1 LRNSILNSISNKI
14 SLNEKIIVVLGDLG
28 IFQMREAMK
37 NFPSRVINFGIMEQ
51 TMIGFCGGL
60 SRGGYYPIMYSITPF
75 LVDRGYEQIKIDL
88 IYNNNPCLILSA
100 GGSFDYST
108 LGPTHHCQHDISNLL
123 AVNHPFIIHP
133 FCKEEAVKQAD
144 YSIDNKMQ
152 SYLRISSSELEFS
165 ENEYDSVIN
174 NLDNIQLDNNI
185 LYLKKYKPKITKNK
199 KQLLVLFGP
208 DSQFFKEFE
217 KFLNN
222 SKLIV
227 FLSVISDK
235 SIELLVS
242 EILEFEEVVLLIP
255 YEPSGLIN
263 KLIRLIKRSDKIP
276 KKIITI
282 HPKNYFFDQ
291 SYEKRKIFED
301 FSDCTKII

>member
-1 LRNSILNSISNKI
+1 
-14 SLNEKIIVVLGDLG
+14 
-28 IFQMREAMK
+28 MREAMK

-60 SRGGYYPIMYSITPF
+60 SRGGYYPVLYSITPF

-88 IYNNNPCLILSA
+88 IYNDNPCLILSA

-133 FCKEEAVKQAD
+133 FTKEEAVHQTD
-144 YSIDNKMQ
+144 YSIENQIQ
-152 SYLRISSSELEFS
+152 SYLRISSSELNFPKDQYHNIHNNFN
-165 ENEYDSVIN
+165 ENHLFKNDLYFKKFR
-174 NLDNIQLDNNI
+174 LKKDNNE
-185 LYLKKYKPKITKNK
+185 KK
-199 KQLLVLFGP
+199 LLVIFGP

-217 KFLNN
+217 KSLNN
-222 SKLIV
+222 SGLII
-227 FLSVISDK
+227 FMSIISDK

-242 EILEFEEVVLLIP
+242 EMLEFEEVLLLIP
-255 YEPSGLIN
+255 YEPSGLIT
-263 KLIRLIKRSDKIP
+263 KLVRLIKQSEKVP
-276 KKIITI
+276 KKILAI
-282 HPKNYFFDQ
+282 HPRNYFFDQ
-291 SYEKRKIFED
+291 SYEKRTIFED